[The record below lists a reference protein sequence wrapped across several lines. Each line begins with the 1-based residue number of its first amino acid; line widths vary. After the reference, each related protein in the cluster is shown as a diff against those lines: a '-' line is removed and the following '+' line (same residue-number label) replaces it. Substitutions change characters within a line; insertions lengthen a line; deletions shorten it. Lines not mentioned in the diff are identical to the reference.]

1 MNPFLLSPRPG
12 SQLCPLFLRPGGG
25 HKGKRNK
32 RFCSL
37 LLRAGGGH
45 EGERNNGA
53 GGVGKGSKG
62 LTVVE
67 CPGFNG
73 ISLDWLWGAWQWSV
87 RLTVSPWL
95 W

>member
-1 MNPFLLSPRPG
+1 MNPRPG
-12 SQLCPLFLRPGGG
+12 SQLCPVFLRPGGG
-25 HKGKRNK
+25 HRGKRNK

-53 GGVGKGSKG
+53 GGVEKGSKG

-67 CPGFNG
+67 YLLGLAVGSLAVECPVNG
-73 ISLDWLWGAWQWSV
+73 VSLAV
-87 RLTVSPWL
+87 VSL
-95 W
+95 C